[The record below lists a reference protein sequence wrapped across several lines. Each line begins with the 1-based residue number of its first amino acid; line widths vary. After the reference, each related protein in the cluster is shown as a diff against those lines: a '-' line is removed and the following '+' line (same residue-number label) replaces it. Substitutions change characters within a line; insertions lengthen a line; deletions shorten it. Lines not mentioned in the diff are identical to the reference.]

1 MDDRGLHDIHILRTS
16 VSERGLL
23 NKCAKKIMYIIFQ
36 YFMFKSAG
44 KIAIKFTRPPAG
56 PALSATE
63 REEVGHFIV

>member
-1 MDDRGLHDIHILRTS
+1 M
-16 VSERGLL
+16 SERGLL